1 MSHHHVLQNGSDIR
15 GIAIATDEYA
25 VNLTPQATKEV
36 VRGLIHW
43 LTQKPE
49 LAQSYQKGQLT
60 IGIGRDSR
68 LSGPDLVSAFT
79 EEAVR
84 LGVQLLDFG
93 MTTTPALFMITASH
107 LPYYFNG
114 IKIFSENG
122 GAEHEDIDFIL
133 SQSEDLPAYS
143 LGRITRADLLTA
155 HAQDLVGKIR
165 TACGGQE
172 KPLTGLNIIVDAGN
186 GAGGFFAEKVLAE
199 LGADTTGS
207 QFLDPDGTF
216 PNHVPNPDDK
226 EAMESIRQ
234 AVLKQGADL
243 GIIFDTDVDRAALVT
258 KSGQILNRNNLIAV
272 LSQIVL
278 AEHPRTS
285 IVTNSPTTEHLKVFI
300 ESLGGKQIRYISGY
314 RNVIN
319 RAILANQEGVDCQ
332 LAIETSGHAAF
343 KENYYLDDGTYVAA
357 KILMLLP
364 KLQAEGKSLEDL
376 IAQLKQPLETQ
387 EVRFKLEA
395 ADYRALGEQVI
406 ADLRQTSLEGFVFNP
421 DNEEG
426 VRFDL
431 TEPYGD
437 GWLLLR
443 MSLHEPLLVLQVEN
457 DQTGY
462 IPAVLRTL
470 SAFLDQYPAV
480 NQDKLKELI

>member
-1 MSHHHVLQNGSDIR
+1 
-15 GIAIATDEYA
+15 
-25 VNLTPQATKEV
+25 
-36 VRGLIHW
+36 
-43 LTQKPE
+43 
-49 LAQSYQKGQLT
+49 
-60 IGIGRDSR
+60 
-68 LSGPDLVSAFT
+68 
-79 EEAVR
+79 
-84 LGVQLLDFG
+84 
-93 MTTTPALFMITASH
+93 
-107 LPYYFNG
+107 
-114 IKIFSENG
+114 
-122 GAEHEDIDFIL
+122 
-133 SQSEDLPAYS
+133 
-143 LGRITRADLLTA
+143 
-155 HAQDLVGKIR
+155 
-165 TACGGQE
+165 
-172 KPLTGLNIIVDAGN
+172 
-186 GAGGFFAEKVLAE
+186 
-199 LGADTTGS
+199 
-207 QFLDPDGTF
+207 
-216 PNHVPNPDDK
+216 
-226 EAMESIRQ
+226 MESIRQ

-319 RAILANQEGVDCQ
+319 RAILANQEGGDCQ

-343 KENYYLDDGTYVAA
+343 KENYFLDDGTYVAA

-364 KLQAEGKSLEDL
+364 KLQAEGKSLDDL

-443 MSLHEPLLVLQVEN
+443 MSLHEPLLVFQVEN